1 MTISKKGKNE
11 TEKDYILRR
20 YIELNFKFSHR
31 WEQKKSNNNFVNSA
45 LSKAS
50 KKDTGK
56 RGEPDFIYV
65 NETDKLLILIENKDS
80 INDHESKSIDN
91 PVKYAVDGI
100 RWYLSFFK
108 KSKINKNQH
117 PSISNYFKGW
127 KIIGLAVSGN
137 IEDSYN
143 HRVSTFRLDNDDIVD
158 CRKNEI
164 LDESAYLSIFMN
176 AKNEKLAEQV
186 SRSSIIINKKL
197 RDIDSQK
204 RPILLSALMICLYD
218 PKHENDFKATYKNLN
233 PDSIADHIPSSI
245 KKILSKEHLPS
256 EKIDVLI
263 NELAFLKTD
272 ITLRNSDILKEILL
286 ELEDNVISLFDVK
299 SNYDIVGKFYEEFL
313 RFAGITNVKKG
324 IVLTPHHIAELFT
337 ELIPLKEDDCIID
350 CCCGTG
356 AFLISAMTRILSLID
371 KTPYINTNDKE
382 DRKTRVKE
390 SQLIGFESNSMMYT
404 LAISNMLF
412 RGDGKSHIYHEDCFS
427 VNAKQILESLKKEG
441 INPTIGFINPPY
453 GGKDNTDNPTK
464 KEIQFIE
471 YILDNVSRYGV
482 VIAPL
487 SAYFNDDDI
496 RNRILQKHT
505 LKYVINMPKELFMP
519 NAATNTAIAVFET
532 KIPHN
537 GKDVLFCEL
546 KDDGLV
552 LSKNRGRTDLLNKWE
567 TKKKYLLDTING
579 KNPTDGRFI
588 VRESIQPDDEWLLQA
603 HSSINYDKINET
615 TFINSIK
622 NHLVFTLKDKLNIL
636 NTEINEIDIYELIGK
651 NIKKDS
657 VNTSLNTILLNTDTW
672 KDFKLGINRKDYK
685 KLHKAKKNK
694 VLFENLFIFDKGE
707 RIVEYSRISGDTPLI
722 TASSYNNG
730 RTSMIDREDGI
741 ERKKKLYHDKITID
755 MFCNVY
761 FHPYEY
767 FSDDNVHTLSFVN
780 PEYEPYLLNPYIN
793 IFLITILSL
802 FKDKFEFGRQ
812 VRLKRLE
819 KLHIK
824 LPVDEVGN
832 PNWIFMENYIKS
844 LPYSSSI

>member
-1 MTISKKGKNE
+1 
-11 TEKDYILRR
+11 
-20 YIELNFKFSHR
+20 
-31 WEQKKSNNNFVNSA
+31 
-45 LSKAS
+45 
-50 KKDTGK
+50 
-56 RGEPDFIYV
+56 
-65 NETDKLLILIENKDS
+65 
-80 INDHESKSIDN
+80 
-91 PVKYAVDGI
+91 
-100 RWYLSFFK
+100 
-108 KSKINKNQH
+108 
-117 PSISNYFKGW
+117 
-127 KIIGLAVSGN
+127 
-137 IEDSYN
+137 
-143 HRVSTFRLDNDDIVD
+143 
-158 CRKNEI
+158 
-164 LDESAYLSIFMN
+164 MN
-176 AKNEKLAEQV
+176 VKNEKLAEQV
-186 SRSSIIINKKL
+186 SHSSIIINKKL

-218 PKHENDFKATYKNLN
+218 PKRDNDFKATYKNLN

-272 ITLRNSDILKEILL
+272 ISLRSSDILKEILL

-337 ELIPLKEDDCIID
+337 DLIPLKEDDCIID

-356 AFLISAMTRILSLID
+356 AFLISAMTRILTLID
-371 KTPYINTNDKE
+371 KTPYINNDEKE
-382 DRKTRVKE
+382 DRKAHVKE
-390 SQLIGFESNSMMYT
+390 AQLIGFESNSMMYT

-427 VNAKQILESLKKEG
+427 ANAKQILESLKKES
-441 INPTIGFINPPY
+441 IIPTVGFINPPY
-453 GGKDNTDNPTK
+453 GGKDNRDNPTK

-471 YILDNVSRYGV
+471 YILDNVSRYAV

-487 SAYFNDDDI
+487 STYFNDDDI
-496 RNRILQKHT
+496 RNRILRKHT

-552 LSKNRGRTDLLNKWE
+552 LSKNRGRTDLLNKWQA
-567 TKKKYLLDTING
+567 KKAYLLDIING
-579 KNPTDGRFI
+579 KNPIDGKSI
-588 VRESIQPDDEWLLQA
+588 VRESIQPNDEWLLQA
-603 HSSINYDKINET
+603 HSSINYSCINAS
-615 TFINSIK
+615 TFIDMIK
-622 NHLVFTLKDKLNIL
+622 KHLIFTLKDKLNLI
-636 NTEINEIDIYELIGK
+636 NKDVNEIDIYELIGK
-651 NIKKDS
+651 NINRSAFNSS
-657 VNTSLNTILLNTDTW
+657 VHNPIPLDIANWD
-672 KDFKLGINRKDYK
+672 DFKLGINRKDYN
-685 KLHKAKKNK
+685 AIIRKNK
-694 VLFENLFIFDKGE
+694 NKDNLLQNLFIFDKGE
-707 RIVEYSRISGDTPLI
+707 RIVEYSRIAGDIPLI

-730 RTSMIDREDGI
+730 RTSMIDREDGLD
-741 ERKKKLYHDKITID
+741 RKKMLCKNKITID

-761 FHPYEY
+761 FHHYEY

-780 PEYEPYLLNPYIN
+780 PEYEKHLQNPYIN
-793 IFLITILSL
+793 LFLTTILSL

-824 LPVDEVGN
+824 LPVDSNGR
-832 PNWIFMENYIKS
+832 PDWIFMENYIKS